1 MSGGGGG
8 GENKRKNF
16 DSAQCVVSGPG
27 PYIFLLCCNAGVL
40 LLQIAPI
47 ILPLTNDMRTM
58 RNMGPPAV

>member
-1 MSGGGGG
+1 MEGAGAAKIR
-8 GENKRKNF
+8 EKKF
-16 DSAQCVVSGPG
+16 DSAQCVVSGSG